1 MFMGLVLSKCRVL
14 NNTMLAILTYAN
26 MPLSVECEQFIN
38 MAVLGLLTLHAG
50 APKQTHLFKVLQLP
64 CGLCLVS
71 CSVYVG
77 RTSQLAL
84 CVLGGLVCPSRILPG
99 LLGGWFRSPE
109 LHPPSWEDLPT
120 CAVRP

>member
-1 MFMGLVLSKCRVL
+1 
-14 NNTMLAILTYAN
+14 MLAILTYAN

-71 CSVYVG
+71 
-77 RTSQLAL
+77 QLAL
-84 CVLGGLVCPSRILPG
+84 CVLGGLVCPSRMLPG
-99 LLGGWFRSPE
+99 LLGGWLRSPE

-120 CAVRP
+120 FAVRP